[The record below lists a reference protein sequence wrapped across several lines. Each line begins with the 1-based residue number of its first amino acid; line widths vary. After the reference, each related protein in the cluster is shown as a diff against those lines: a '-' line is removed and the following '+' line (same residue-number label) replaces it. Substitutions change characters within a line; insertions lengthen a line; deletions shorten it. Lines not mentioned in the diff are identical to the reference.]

1 MTNDIIIYDP
11 TLDDKYAEALLR
23 VIQTSVGTTL
33 TAAVPTPALELSK
46 ALGIALAD
54 AWMFWDIYRI
64 YYDEPLSA
72 ERLADLLGLAG
83 IIVVSGAVVS
93 YASFK
98 IGQAMLNEVLNFVP
112 VGGWL
117 ISAMMT
123 GTTTLTLGLVWVGVV
138 DRWYRDSR

>member
-11 TLDDKYAEALLR
+11 TLDEKYAEALLR

-46 ALGIALAD
+46 ALGIAVAD

-72 ERLADLLGLAG
+72 ERLAELLGLAG
-83 IIVVSGAVVS
+83 IIVFSGGVVS
-93 YASFK
+93 YAAFK
-98 IGQAMLNEVLNFVP
+98 VGQALISEVLNFVP
-112 VGGWL
+112 VAGWL
-117 ISAMMT
+117 ISATIT
-123 GTTTLTLGLVWVGVV
+123 GSTTLTLGLVWLAVV
-138 DRWYRDSR
+138 EGWYRGSR